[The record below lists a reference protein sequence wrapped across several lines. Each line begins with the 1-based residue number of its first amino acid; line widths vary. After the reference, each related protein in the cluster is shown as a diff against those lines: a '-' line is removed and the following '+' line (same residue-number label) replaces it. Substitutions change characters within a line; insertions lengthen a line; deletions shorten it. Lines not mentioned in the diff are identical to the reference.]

1 MALVRTL
8 ENGLYSRLGILTA
21 PAKWVWHSA
30 APKEG
35 QIENRAY
42 FRELGGEVL
51 GMHEML
57 LESPTEVVFTAAQ
70 WEEHSR
76 RFESCLDGVV
86 IEGCDSP
93 GAIVVRHGLYAMRLA
108 AVLTALRKVESRWY
122 VKEYICADEDFHTAM
137 AMTEVLLEHSLLL
150 SSSLPGLALKARP
163 LQHFHRALAV
173 LRRLKHRFSYTD
185 FVSSAMEDGA
195 SESTAKRLLRRVL
208 QSHFVVNKEDGYVK
222 NRKYYDKEGSKEN
235 LEP

>member
-1 MALVRTL
+1 M
-8 ENGLYSRLGILTA
+8 
-21 PAKWVWHSA
+21 
-30 APKEG
+30 
-35 QIENRAY
+35 
-42 FRELGGEVL
+42 
-51 GMHEML
+51 
-57 LESPTEVVFTAAQ
+57 
-70 WEEHSR
+70 
-76 RFESCLDGVV
+76 V
-86 IEGCDSP
+86 IDGCDSP

-163 LQHFHRALAV
+163 LQQFHRALAV

-235 LEP
+235 PEP

>member
-150 SSSLPGLALKARP
+150 SSSLPGLA
-163 LQHFHRALAV
+163 
-173 LRRLKHRFSYTD
+173 T
-185 FVSSAMEDGA
+185 
-195 SESTAKRLLRRVL
+195 
-208 QSHFVVNKEDGYVK
+208 
-222 NRKYYDKEGSKEN
+222 
-235 LEP
+235 